1 MRNNSIWIVLFG
13 VSYTALMHKYF
24 IAQAS
29 YAAYLIRT
37 RKPSNAKKY
46 SIETAEEL
54 FNLYS
59 PYTRKLRDL
68 GKLFHLFNSYN
79 FPIQALIFRGRSQKR
94 LTLKTEVTHFK
105 IRSR

>member
-1 MRNNSIWIVLFG
+1 MTLAYQFF
-13 VSYTALMHKYF
+13 VST
-24 IAQAS
+24 
-29 YAAYLIRT
+29 AYLIKT

-68 GKLFHLFNSYN
+68 GKLFYYTSLCYFS
-79 FPIQALIFRGRSQKR
+79 FQALIFRGRSQKR

-105 IRSR
+105 A

>member
-1 MRNNSIWIVLFG
+1 MLA
-13 VSYTALMHKYF
+13 YQYF
-24 IAQAS
+24 VAT
-29 YAAYLIRT
+29 AYLIQT

-68 GKLFHLFNSYN
+68 GKLFYYTSFCYFFISGVNISWP
-79 FPIQALIFRGRSQKR
+79 FPEETDF
-94 LTLKTEVTHFK
+94 EN
-105 IRSR
+105 

>member
-1 MRNNSIWIVLFG
+1 MTLA
-13 VSYTALMHKYF
+13 YQYF
-24 IAQAS
+24 VAT
-29 YAAYLIRT
+29 AYLIQT

-68 GKLFHLFNSYN
+68 GMLFYN
-79 FPIQALIFRGRSQKR
+79 RIEYRLLQLVHFLLQALIFRGRSQKR

-105 IRSR
+105 A